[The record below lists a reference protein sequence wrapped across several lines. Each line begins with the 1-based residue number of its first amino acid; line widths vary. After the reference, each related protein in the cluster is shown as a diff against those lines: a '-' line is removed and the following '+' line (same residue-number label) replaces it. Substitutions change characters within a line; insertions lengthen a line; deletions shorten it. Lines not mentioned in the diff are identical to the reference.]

1 MSHMFSLNP
10 INQQRLQR
18 FKRLRRAYISFWLLV
33 GLYALGLAAEL
44 LCNANPYY
52 VHYNGTSYFPFLAA
66 YNANFSPLQLNLGIY
81 PEHTFL
87 DNSVLTPPNYKTLSQ
102 HPVFVDN
109 PDNYMIFPPVPV
121 GPNEIIPVETIAIP
135 QDVTVTFTPYI
146 HIGTVDVRPDLSINR
161 ASNFTFFIP
170 AENDR
175 ALRDQSLL
183 ISWRLSPALQDA
195 VARRFANQPAK
206 AFSTQLQSHT
216 KQSAIVSLR
225 AYTPRQ
231 RAPRR
236 VRLRFEEPVS
246 GEETV
251 ARMVFHKDLSIQA
264 NNFTLWPQLSEAEQ
278 TRVQNLVTDRLGRV
292 LDDQTLTLADQT
304 FRLRFDMLDIRY
316 PFKPVPGHM
325 MGIDNAGRDVLAR
338 ILYALRI
345 ALNFGFILVMITF
358 GIGIIVGAIQGY
370 FGGLFDLTTQR
381 LIEIWSALPF
391 LYIIILMGSVFG
403 RSFTLL
409 LFIYAIFNWIS
420 ISYYMRAE
428 FLKLRQTAFVEAAK
442 CLGIPTT
449 KIIFRHI
456 LPNSMVP
463 IITFFPFSLV
473 GAIGALSALD
483 YLGFGLPPPTPSWGE
498 LLSQAQIHTE
508 AWYLIL
514 HPFLALFSVILL
526 GVFIGEGVRSAFDPR
541 STTRLE

>member
-1 MSHMFSLNP
+1 MFSLNP

-18 FKRLRRAYISFWLLV
+18 FKRLKRAYISFWLLI
-33 GLYALGLAAEL
+33 GLYTLGLVAEL

-52 VHYNGTSYFPFLAA
+52 VQHNGTSYFPFLAA
-66 YNANFSPLQLNLGIY
+66 YNTSFSPFQLNLGIY
-81 PEHTFL
+81 PEDTFL
-87 DNSVLTPPNYKTLSQ
+87 DNGVLTPPNYKTLNQ
-102 HPVFVDN
+102 QPVFTDT
-109 PDNYMIFPPVPV
+109 PDNYMLFAPVPF
-121 GPNEIIPVETIAIP
+121 GPNEIIPVKTMNIP
-135 QDVTVTFTPYI
+135 QDVTVTFTPHV
-146 HIGTVDVRPDLSINR
+146 HIGTVDIRPDLSINR
-161 ASNFTFFIP
+161 AANFTVFLP

-175 ALRDQSLL
+175 ALRDTQLSA
-183 ISWRLSPALQDA
+183 SWPLPPALQKA
-195 VARRFANQPAK
+195 IAQRFANQPADT
-206 AFSTQLQSHT
+206 FSTQLQSHT
-216 KQSAIVSLR
+216 GLSAVVSLR

-231 RAPRR
+231 SAPRR
-236 VRLRFEEPVS
+236 VRLRFEES
-246 GEETV
+246 LAGEE
-251 ARMVFHKDLSIQA
+251 AASRMVFRQDASIQTSRFA
-264 NNFTLWPQLSEAEQ
+264 LWPDLSEAEQ
-278 TRVQNLVTDRLGRV
+278 TTIQNLVTDRLGRV
-292 LDDQTLTLADQT
+292 LDDHTMSLADQT
-304 FRLRFDMLDIRY
+304 FRVRFDMIDVRY

-345 ALNFGFILVMITF
+345 SLNFGFILVTITF
-358 GIGIIVGAIQGY
+358 GIGIIIGAIQGY
-370 FGGLFDLTTQR
+370 FGGLFDLMTQR

-391 LYIIILMGSVFG
+391 LYIIVLMGSVFG

-420 ISYYMRAE
+420 ISYYLRAE
-428 FLKLRQTAFVEAAK
+428 FLKLRQTAFVEAAQ
-442 CLGIPTT
+442 CLGIPTI

-514 HPFLALFSVILL
+514 YPFLALFCVILL

>member
-1 MSHMFSLNP
+1 MFSLNP

-18 FKRLRRAYISFWLLV
+18 FKRLKRAYVSFWLLV
-33 GLYALGLAAEL
+33 GLYTLGLMAEL

-66 YNANFSPLQLNLGIY
+66 YNTSFSPLQLNLGIY
-81 PEHTFL
+81 PEDIFL
-87 DNSVLTPPNYKTLSQ
+87 GNGVLTPPNYKTLNQ
-102 HPVFVDN
+102 QPAFADTLGN
-109 PDNYMIFPPVPV
+109 CMLFAPVPF
-121 GPNEIIPVETIAIP
+121 GPNEIIPVETINIP
-135 QDVTVTFTPYI
+135 QNVTVTFTP
-146 HIGTVDVRPDLSINR
+146 HVHVATVDVRPDLRINR
-161 ASNFTFFIP
+161 AANFTFFIP

-175 ALRDQSLL
+175 ALRERSLSS
-183 ISWRLSPALQDA
+183 SWPLSPALQNA
-195 VARRFANQPAK
+195 VAQRFANQPADTI
-206 AFSTQLQSHT
+206 AAQLQSHSG
-216 KQSAIVSLR
+216 QLARVSLR

-231 RAPRR
+231 RAPRH
-236 VRLRFEEPVS
+236 VRLRFEEPRAAQ
-246 GEETV
+246 EAAT
-251 ARMVFHKDLSIQA
+251 RMVFRQDLRVQTSSFA
-264 NNFTLWPQLSEAEQ
+264 LWPHLSESER
-278 TRVQNLVTDRLGRV
+278 TTIHHLVRDRLGRV
-292 LDDQTLTLADQT
+292 LDDHTMTLADQT
-304 FRLRFDMLDIRY
+304 FRVRFDMIDVRY

-345 ALNFGFILVMITF
+345 SLNFGFILVTITF
-358 GIGIIVGAIQGY
+358 GIGIIIGAIQGY
-370 FGGLFDLTTQR
+370 FGGLFDLMTQR

-403 RSFTLL
+403 RSFSLL
-409 LFIYAIFNWIS
+409 LFIYAIFNWIG
-420 ISYYMRAE
+420 ISYYLRAE

-442 CLGIPTT
+442 CLGIPTL

-508 AWYLIL
+508 AWYLTL
-514 HPFLALFSVILL
+514 YPFLALFSVILL